1 MQGLARIL
9 AMAATM
15 ALCASAAMAQQAM
28 NMEAMNRGVFTD
40 TPAPPLGGN
49 ARDAAAKMRGSLQ
62 PGTGDFYRFAK
73 LEAQPLAREAG
84 PMEVRRWTLSALV
97 GKATGE
103 VNFYVHY
110 YEIYRASSWKALSV
124 AQTDTGESL
133 KVGRLG
139 ARVVSCRSGCSY
151 SEEVFIDLP
160 PATVERAR
168 TQPLRIQVSGMAA
181 NPTLIEIDAQ
191 TVSDLVAKAGMEV
204 AKYQRASAPAAVP
217 APAAVQAAP
226 AAPAMPPGPAS
237 PALVADEL
245 QKLARLR
252 ADGTITEQEFQG
264 LKAKLLAK

>member
-1 MQGLARIL
+1 MQGLARNL

-28 NMEAMNRGVFTD
+28 YDAMNRGVFTD

-49 ARDAAAKMRGSLQ
+49 AKDAAAKMRGSLQ
-62 PGTGDFYRFAK
+62 PGTADFYRFAK
-73 LEAQPLAREAG
+73 LEAQSVAREAG

-110 YEIYRASSWKALSV
+110 YEIYRASAWKALSV
-124 AQTDTGESL
+124 AQTDTGEGL

-168 TQPLRIQVSGMAA
+168 TQPLRIQLSGMAA

-191 TVSDLVAKAGMEV
+191 TVSDLVAKVGVEA
-204 AKYQRASAPAAVP
+204 AKYGRASAPAAAVPVP
-217 APAAVQAAP
+217 APSTPATAP
-226 AAPAMPPGPAS
+226 VPAT

-264 LKAKLLAK
+264 LKAKLLAR